1 MAAMQIR
8 LNQKTVES
16 MREFGKARFGDST
29 DDKIV
34 WTLVLDVKR
43 LEAENELLRI
53 KLNECKKKE
62 RKYQVV
68 GTLDK
73 EQISE
78 QLEQEIERLKG
89 NEKQ

>member
-8 LNQKTVES
+8 LNPKTVEA

-43 LEAENELLRI
+43 LEAEKELINMKLSECREESKRKDAQI
-53 KLNECKKKE
+53 KE
-62 RKYQVV
+62 
-68 GTLDK
+68 
-73 EQISE
+73 
-78 QLEQEIERLKG
+78 LEQEIKRLKG
-89 NEKQ
+89 DEKQ

>member
-1 MAAMQIR
+1 MAMQIR
-8 LNQKTVES
+8 LNPKTVEA

-53 KLNECKKKE
+53 KLDECKNKE
-62 RKYQVV
+62 IVYRGVQ
-68 GTLDK
+68 TD
-73 EQISE
+73 EQTSR
-78 QLEQEIERLKG
+78 QLEQEIQQLKG
-89 NEKQ
+89 DEKQ

>member
-16 MREFGKARFGDST
+16 MREFGKDRFGDST

-43 LEAENELLRI
+43 LEAENELVNIKLVECREENKQKDERI
-53 KLNECKKKE
+53 KELE
-62 RKYQVV
+62 R
-68 GTLDK
+68 
-73 EQISE
+73 
-78 QLEQEIERLKG
+78 EIKRLKEE
-89 NEKQ
+89 NPQ